1 MKKGRTVLEAKRFGC
16 YSCTP
21 DTPLLDAVKRV
32 VEEDISCLVVLDA
45 DGFLS
50 GVITR
55 TDMVRAYLAHDD
67 WTTHT
72 VGAHMT
78 KDVVTVNADDRLS
91 DVAQLLLDKHIHRVV
106 VVRREDGQPR
116 PVAVVSDADLVYH
129 MAKEVEQASMTND
142 Q

>member
-1 MKKGRTVLEAKRFGC
+1 M
-16 YSCTP
+16 
-21 DTPLLDAVKRV
+21 
-32 VEEDISCLVVLDA
+32 VLDA
-45 DGFLS
+45 EGCLA

-55 TDMVRAYLAHDD
+55 SDMMRAYLASDE
-67 WTTHT
+67 WMTQT
-72 VGAHMT
+72 VGEHMT

-129 MAKEVEQASMTND
+129 MVKEVEQSSTIND

>member
-45 DGFLS
+45 DGCLA

-55 TDMVRAYLAHDD
+55 SDMMRAYLASDE
-67 WTTHT
+67 WMTQT
-72 VGAHMT
+72 VGEHMT
-78 KDVVTVNADDRLS
+78 KDVVTVNADDRLG

-106 VVRREDGQPR
+106 VVRRDDGRPR

-129 MAKEVEQASMTND
+129 MAKEVDERRP
-142 Q
+142 